1 MVPTTDDEGTK
12 HMALWLVRAGK
23 SGEHEQRF
31 IHDSKIYL
39 TWAPLNCDLSKIGT
53 REQLRQTLEQ
63 FFPNAS
69 PGRITQNSGQVWAF
83 AKRMSPGDWVA
94 MPSKHAPSIH
104 IGEITSPYR
113 FRSDADAN
121 ARHARDVRWI
131 ELDVPRTNFDQD
143 LLYSLGAFSGI
154 CEVKRNN
161 AEERIRAMQKNGW
174 KSTHAALPQK
184 PGKMA
189 PSSGPEDAELDE
201 AEDMIDLEQQA
212 RDQITRFIIAKFKG
226 HGLAMLVRRV
236 LEAQGYTVHQP
247 PEGPDRGIDLL
258 AAPGPLGFGTPKICV
273 QVKSQESPIE
283 RVVLDQ
289 LLGTM
294 SNVQADRGLLV
305 SWGGFKGSLK
315 REEAQQ
321 FFRVRLWDSADLI
334 EQIFAVYDKL
344 PDDLRAELPLKR
356 LWSLSLAEED

>member
-1 MVPTTDDEGTK
+1 
-12 HMALWLVRAGK
+12 MALWLVRAGK
-23 SGEHEQRF
+23 SGQHEQRF
-31 IHDSKIYL
+31 IHDKNIYL
-39 TWAPLNCDLSKIGT
+39 TWAALDTDLSKIAT

-63 FFPNAS
+63 TFPNAS

-83 AKRMSPGDWVA
+83 AKKMNPGDWVA
-94 MPSKHAPSIH
+94 MPSKHTPSIH
-104 IGEITSPYR
+104 IGEIMGPYR
-113 FRSDADAN
+113 YEPSADVN
-121 ARHARDVRWI
+121 ARHAREVRWI

-174 KSTHAALPQK
+174 KSTHTAVAATRPIK
-184 PGKMA
+184 N
-189 PSSGPEDAELDE
+189 GPEPVVEE
-201 AEDMIDLEQQA
+201 AEIEDAGDMIDLEQQA

-226 HGLAMLVRRV
+226 HGLATLVRRV

-334 EQIFAVYDKL
+334 EQIFSVYDKL

>member
-1 MVPTTDDEGTK
+1 
-12 HMALWLVRAGK
+12 MALWLVRSGK
-23 SGEHEQRF
+23 VGQHEQRF
-31 IHDSKIYL
+31 LEDNRIYL
-39 TWAPLNCDLSKIGT
+39 TWDGLDTDLSRVKT
-53 REQLRQTLEQ
+53 REELRDALERTY
-63 FFPNAS
+63 PNAA
-69 PGRITQNSGQVWAF
+69 PGRITQNSGQIWAF
-83 AKRMSPGDWVA
+83 AKRMKPGDWIA
-94 MPSKHAPSIH
+94 MPSKASPSIH
-104 IGEITSPYR
+104 IGEITGQYKFNNSAD
-113 FRSDADAN
+113 DAT
-121 ARHARDVRWI
+121 RHSRDVRWI

-143 LLYSLGAFSGI
+143 ILYSLGAFSAI

-161 AEERIRAMQKNGW
+161 AEERVRAMQKTNWRAVHGGIGSGV
-174 KSTHAALPQK
+174 STTRRQLDSA
-184 PGKMA
+184 
-189 PSSGPEDAELDE
+189 SDEVEVDDSNEL
-201 AEDMIDLEQQA
+201 IDLEQQA

-226 HGLAMLVRRV
+226 HGLATLVRRV

-258 AAPGPLGFGTPKICV
+258 AAPGPLGFGSPKICV
-273 QVKSQESPIE
+273 QVKSQETPVE

-305 SWGGFKGSLK
+305 SWGGFKGTVK

-334 EQIFAVYDKL
+334 DQVLSVYDKL
-344 PDDLRAELPLKR
+344 SDDLRAELPLKR

>member
-1 MVPTTDDEGTK
+1 
-12 HMALWLVRAGK
+12 MALWLVRAGK
-23 SGEHEQRF
+23 SGQHEQRF
-31 IHDSKIYL
+31 IHDKNIYL
-39 TWAPLNCDLSKIGT
+39 TWEALDSDLSKIAT
-53 REQLRQTLEQ
+53 REQLRRMLENT
-63 FFPNAS
+63 FPNAS
-69 PGRITQNSGQVWAF
+69 AGRITQNSGQVWAF
-83 AKRMSPGDWVA
+83 AKRMNPGDWVA
-94 MPSKHAPSIH
+94 MPSKHTPSIH
-104 IGEITSPYR
+104 IGEITGPYR
-113 FRSDADAN
+113 YDPKADAN

-161 AEERIRAMQKNGW
+161 AEERIRAMQKSGW
-174 KSTHAALPQK
+174 KSTHTAVTQQRT
-184 PGKMA
+184 GKID
-189 PSSGPEDAELDE
+189 SGPLPEETEIDDAG
-201 AEDMIDLEQQA
+201 DMIDLEQQA

-334 EQIFAVYDKL
+334 EQIFSVYDKL
-344 PDDLRAELPLKR
+344 PDELRAELPLKR
-356 LWSLSLAEED
+356 LWSLSLTEDE